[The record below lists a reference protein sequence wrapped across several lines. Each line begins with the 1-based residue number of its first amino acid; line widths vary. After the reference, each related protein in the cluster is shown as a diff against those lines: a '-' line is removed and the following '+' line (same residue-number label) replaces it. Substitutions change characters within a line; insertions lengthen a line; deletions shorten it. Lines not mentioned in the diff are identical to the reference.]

1 MDGMTQEQADRFDKN
16 ADPETGKLVA
26 TPAADNVTATA
37 SGVDRPAAVA
47 ALDRTHLNPYGQ
59 KVFGR
64 LVADAL
70 VKVQVELGP
79 DQIGEPPAPAKG
91 TP

>member
-1 MDGMTQEQADRFDKN
+1 
-16 ADPETGKLVA
+16 
-26 TPAADNVTATA
+26 
-37 SGVDRPAAVA
+37 
-47 ALDRTHLNPYGQ
+47 
-59 KVFGR
+59 
-64 LVADAL
+64 VADAL